1 MTEKEL
7 LLSARKNLPEHLRIL
22 ADKYP
27 ATSWQTHPNFSD
39 LSSFWLERHS
49 MFRELIKRIK
59 ELSLSKIDNREHK
72 GVESELSRYSGFFLK
87 QLRGHHTIEDQHF
100 FPKLSKLDARL
111 DRAFEILDS
120 DHEELHFYIN
130 QFGEITNLVLM
141 NGQDKDQARD
151 NINHLFETHVN
162 FEKFLHRQLM
172 DEEEIIVPLILEY
185 DPELR
190 H

>member
-1 MTEKEL
+1 
-7 LLSARKNLPEHLRIL
+7 
-22 ADKYP
+22 
-27 ATSWQTHPNFSD
+27 
-39 LSSFWLERHS
+39 

-59 ELSLSKIDNREHK
+59 ESSLSKIDNRET
-72 GVESELSRYSGFFLK
+72 ERSEAELGRYSGFFLQ
-87 QLRGHHTIEDQHF
+87 QLHGHHTIEDQHF

-141 NGQDKDQARD
+141 NCRDKDQGRD
-151 NINHLFETHVN
+151 NINHMFENHVN
-162 FEKFLHRQLM
+162 FEKFLHRHLM

-185 DPELR
+185 DPDLR